1 MILMAGT
8 TLSAVFSG
16 ARGYQNGAEMEA
28 KMAHNG
34 IQKVQVEPKIEKKAI
49 QNSDEKMTLKKLSE
63 ASWVALS
70 SLG

>member
-1 MILMAGT
+1 MNLT
-8 TLSAVFSG
+8 TVTHFQLCFSG

-49 QNSDEKMTLKKLSE
+49 RNSDEKMTLKKLSD
-63 ASWVALS
+63 AF
-70 SLG
+70 